1 MNYLKTLKDMTKNN
15 KIYIVGGTIRNYL
28 LNKNVNDIDMIV
40 FNGIKDL
47 VYKFAKEINKKVIVL
62 DKNRNV
68 FRVVINENLF
78 LDFSSPVGQD
88 LFEDLGYRDFTINSM
103 AVEINDIELNNNQI
117 HIKEKDIVDPFSG
130 KDDIDKK
137 MIKLVKNTA
146 IENDPL
152 RIIRAFRFAN
162 NLNFEINSKTKNII
176 ENNISLINRVKVER
190 IKEELIKYFNHNL
203 NTEVLREFLDTNILN
218 ILFEIDYNENINSN
232 NISNTIYC
240 IKNVNYFKKMYN
252 KKYIVILIVIFIELI
267 KHNDLDIKVIEET
280 LITYTFKKNDVIII
294 RDYLYVI
301 DHLLN
306 NHNKYINNDEL
317 LYDKLFIDNLN
328 YNEISYI
335 INCYHK
341 NKSDLSDINEIIKT
355 LNLMEN
361 RTKKI
366 NINGNLIMN
375 ILDIKP
381 GKRVGE
387 ILKRIK
393 KKISLGV
400 LNNKKEIIDYIESIS
415 KNRNNQ

>member
-387 ILKRIK
+387 ILERIK